1 MCHKSRSSGSEGNA
15 SGPSRRLQAEAAAV
29 SETTTTAGGAAAT
42 TTGPFGARLA
52 LDAGDDDGVTR
63 HVMVGFFD
71 PADGNQAE
79 TAAVSQTAATAG
91 GAATTTA
98 GPFGARLA
106 LDAGDGVTRPLP
118 LRRCRSYILNAYRH
132 RDPDVLGRLPKGEAS
147 RRRSPCHDRRHC
159 GGPFR
164 GRDHSG
170 DGAERESGALPV
182 AAEARAAAIE

>member
-71 PADGNQAE
+71 LADGNQAE
-79 TAAVSQTAATAG
+79 ATAVSQA
-91 GAATTTA
+91 
-98 GPFGARLA
+98 ARLPA
-106 LDAGDGVTRPLP
+106 EPPRPQPGL
-118 LRRCRSYILNAYRH
+118 
-132 RDPDVLGRLPKGEAS
+132 
-147 RRRSPCHDRRHC
+147 
-159 GGPFR
+159 
-164 GRDHSG
+164 
-170 DGAERESGALPV
+170 
-182 AAEARAAAIE
+182 